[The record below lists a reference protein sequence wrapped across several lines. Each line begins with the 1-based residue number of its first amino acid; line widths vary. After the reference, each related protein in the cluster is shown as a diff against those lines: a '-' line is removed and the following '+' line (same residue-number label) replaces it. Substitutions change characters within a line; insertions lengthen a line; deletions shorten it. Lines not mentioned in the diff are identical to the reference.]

1 MRDDQLTAMHIISNL
16 DTGGAQEVV
25 RTLAAYLPEAGCG
38 VVVCTF
44 KDGPLRQ
51 SIEELGVAVEVLPR
65 RRASVLNLPGFL
77 RDMLRIR
84 RALLTLV
91 VRHNVTII
99 QTHLL
104 RVLDFLVLSLRLRI
118 PQLLIFWT
126 IHNYNFAL
134 RKDQLPCHRWL
145 LGPKRLIYRLLYR
158 LGTRWV
164 SGFVAVSGEVAPAI
178 VQTIGS
184 VQSKI
189 SVICNGV
196 DVQRYM
202 QPVDR
207 GTIRRQL
214 NLPEDARL
222 LIVVGTLKTQK
233 GHRYL
238 LEALPE
244 VIGDC
249 PDLHLLVVGDGE
261 LRADLMQQT
270 RTLGLDGHV
279 HLLGNRQDVP
289 SLLAASDYFV
299 LPSLW
304 EGLPMALIEAMASGL
319 PVIATE
325 VSGTRQVMLPGKTGL
340 LVAPGDVDQ
349 LRAALME
356 LATNPEAAR
365 SMGAA
370 AQQRVIAAFSAHK
383 QAAEHVA
390 LYQRERDRHQRS
402 VNVARHKIG
411 AQAMSSEE
419 RASTATPFRLT
430 YIIGTYPSL
439 TTTFIDREILAARR
453 SGVDVRILSIRRS
466 TSQLSAEQE
475 RLRQDVTY
483 LLPVAWL
490 AFVAGHLRLAIFDAW
505 VYWGTLIYLLT
516 RRHPSLR
523 ARLMTLLHFAEGVYA
538 AHLLRHIPGDQ
549 LHAHFVDRAA
559 TVALVASRLLRIP
572 YSVTAHANDIYVSP
586 VLLSEKLG
594 AASSVITCTGYNQ
607 AHLVKL
613 GAGSFDDKVNCIYHG
628 LDLHHY
634 QPSDADRSGKPLLLS
649 VGQLKEK
656 KGLNYLIDACR
667 CLQQRGYDFECQI
680 VGAGP
685 LRSQLEAQ
693 IREAGLAAMV
703 RLCGALPHAEVIEKL
718 RQANVFVL
726 PCVLSAN
733 GDRDG
738 IPNALLEAMAM
749 QLPVI
754 STAISGIP
762 EVVSDGVN
770 GLLVSPAD
778 AEALATALARLL
790 DDAALRRDLGLA
802 GRQTVVEQF
811 DVEWNVRRML
821 AACTAGSPIAA
832 QWKDEPVCQ

>member
-25 RTLAAYLPEAGCG
+25 RTLAAYLPEAGCR
-38 VVVCTF
+38 VVVCAF

-51 SIEELGVAVEVLPR
+51 SIQDLGAAVEVLPR

-84 RALLTLV
+84 RALADLV

-104 RVLDFLVLSLRLRI
+104 RVLDFLVLSLRLSF

-134 RKDQLPCHRWL
+134 RKDQLPRHRWL
-145 LGPKRLIYRLLYR
+145 LGPKRLVYRLLYR
-158 LGTRWV
+158 LGARWV

-178 VQTIGS
+178 VQTIGP
-184 VQSKI
+184 VQPKI

-196 DVQRYM
+196 DIKRYM

-207 GTIRRQL
+207 AAIRRRL
-214 NLPEDARL
+214 DLPAAARL
-222 LIVVGTLKTQK
+222 LIVVGTLKPQK

-238 LEALPE
+238 LETLPE
-244 VIGDC
+244 VIAQC
-249 PDLHLLVVGDGE
+249 PELHLLVVGDGE
-261 LRADLMQQT
+261 LRTELETQA
-270 RTLGLDGHV
+270 RRLGLDGHV
-279 HLLGNRQDVP
+279 HFLGNRGDVP
-289 SLLAASDYFV
+289 ALLAASDYFV

-304 EGLPMALIEAMASGL
+304 EGLPMALIEAMAGGL

-325 VSGTRQVMLPGKTGL
+325 VSGTRQVMLPGETGL
-340 LVAPGDVDQ
+340 LVPPGDVDR
-349 LRAALME
+349 LRAAL
-356 LATNPEAAR
+356 LQLVTNPEQAR

-370 AQQRVIAAFSAHK
+370 ARRRVSAAFSAQQ

-390 LYQRERDRHQRS
+390 LYRR
-402 VNVARHKIG
+402 ARAATRPKSGVG
-411 AQAMSSEE
+411 AMPGEPIEAAE
-419 RASTATPFRLT
+419 TPPFRLT

-439 TTTFIDREILAARR
+439 TTTFIDREVMAARR

-466 TSQLSAEQE
+466 SGRLSAEQE
-475 RLRQDVTY
+475 RLREDVRY

-490 AFVAGHLRLAIFDAW
+490 SFIAAHLRFALFDAW
-505 VYWGTLIYLLT
+505 IYFGTLLYLLT
-516 RRHPSLR
+516 RPHPGLR
-523 ARLMTLLHFAEGVYA
+523 SRLMTLLHFAEGVYA
-538 AHLLRHIPGDQ
+538 ADLLRRNPGDQ

-559 TVALVASRLLRIP
+559 TVALVAGRLLRLP
-572 YSVTAHANDIYVSP
+572 YSVTAHANDIYVNP
-586 VLLSEKLG
+586 VLLPEKLG
-594 AASSVITCTGYNQ
+594 AASSVITCTGYNRT
-607 AHLVKL
+607 HLVQL
-613 GAGSFDDKVNCIYHG
+613 GAGSFDDKVQCIYHG
-628 LDLHHY
+628 LDLRHY
-634 QPSDADRSGKPLLLS
+634 QPSQATRSGRPLVLS

-656 KGLNYLIDACR
+656 KGLTYLIDACK
-667 CLQQRGYDFECQI
+667 LLHERGYGFECAI
-680 VGAGP
+680 VGEGP

-693 IREAGLAAMV
+693 IHQAGLADVV
-703 RLCGALPHAEVIEKL
+703 RLCGALPHAEVIDAF
-718 RQANVFVL
+718 RQASVFVL
-726 PCVLSAN
+726 PCVLGAN

-749 QLPVI
+749 QLPVV
-754 STAISGIP
+754 STTISGIP
-762 EVVSDGVN
+762 EVVTDGVN
-770 GLLVSPAD
+770 GLLVPPAD

-790 DDAALRRDLGLA
+790 DDAAFSDQLGVQGRR
-802 GRQTVVEQF
+802 TVTEQF

-821 AACTAGSPIAA
+821 AACTAGSPVAA

>member
-25 RTLAAYLPEAGCG
+25 RTLAAYLPEAGCC

-44 KDGPLRQ
+44 KDGSLRQ
-51 SIEELGVAVEVLPR
+51 SIEELGAAVEVLPR

-77 RDMLRIR
+77 RDMLSIR
-84 RALLTLV
+84 RALIALV
-91 VRHNVTII
+91 AKHNVTIV

-104 RVLDFLVLSLRLRI
+104 RVLDFLVLSLRLSF

-134 RKDQLPCHRWL
+134 RKDQLPRHRWL
-145 LGPKRLIYRLLYR
+145 LGPKRLLYRLLYR
-158 LGTRWV
+158 LGSRWA

-178 VQTIGS
+178 VQTIGT
-184 VQSKI
+184 VQHKI

-196 DVQRYM
+196 DVKRYT

-207 GTIRRQL
+207 SAIRRRL
-214 NLPEDARL
+214 DLPADARL
-222 LIVVGTLKTQK
+222 LIVVGTLKAQK

-244 VIGDC
+244 VVAQC
-249 PDLHLLVVGDGE
+249 PDLHLLIVGDGE
-261 LRADLMQQT
+261 LRADLAEQS
-270 RTLGLDGHV
+270 RALGLDRHV
-279 HLLGNRQDVP
+279 HLLGNRGDVP
-289 SLLAASDYFV
+289 ALLAASDYFV

-325 VSGTRQVMLPGKTGL
+325 VSGTRQVMVPRETGL
-340 LVAPGDVDQ
+340 LVPPGDVDS
-349 LRAALME
+349 LRAALLQ
-356 LATNPEAAR
+356 LATNPDQAR

-370 AQQRVIAAFSAHK
+370 ARRRVIAAFSAQQ

-390 LYQRERDRHQRS
+390 LYRRERERT
-402 VNVARHKIG
+402 RHKRG
-411 AQAMSSEE
+411 VQAMPGQPIESV
-419 RASTATPFRLT
+419 AAPPFRLT

-466 TSQLSAEQE
+466 SGRLSAEQE
-475 RLRQDVTY
+475 RLREDVVY

-490 AFVAGHLRLAIFDAW
+490 SFIAGHLRFALLHAW
-505 VYWGTLIYLLT
+505 TYWSTLLYLLT
-516 RRHPSLR
+516 RPHPSLR
-523 ARLMTLLHFAEGVYA
+523 ARLMTLLHFAEGGYA
-538 AHLLRHIPGDQ
+538 AHLLRRSPGDQ

-559 TVALVASRLLRIP
+559 TVALVASRLLGVP
-572 YSVTAHANDIYVSP
+572 YSVTAHANDIYVNP
-586 VLLSEKLG
+586 VLLPEKLG

-607 AHLVKL
+607 AHLAKL
-613 GAGSFDDKVNCIYHG
+613 GAGHFDSKVSCIYHG
-628 LDLHHY
+628 LDLSHY
-634 QPSDADRSGKPLLLS
+634 QPGNGAQSGTPLLLS

-656 KGLNYLIDACR
+656 KGLTYLIDACQ
-667 CLQQRGYDFECQI
+667 LLHQRGYVFECQI
-680 VGAGP
+680 VGEGP
-685 LRSQLEAQ
+685 LRAQLEAQ
-693 IREAGLAAMV
+693 IRESGLADVV
-703 RLCGALPHAEVIEKL
+703 RLCGALPHVEVIDKFA
-718 RQANVFVL
+718 QASMFVL
-726 PCVLSAN
+726 PCVLGAN

-749 QLPVI
+749 QLPVV

-762 EVVSDGVN
+762 EVVVDGTN
-770 GLLVSPAD
+770 GLLVPPAD

-790 DDAALRRDLGLA
+790 DDAEFRHELGLQ
-802 GRQTVVEQF
+802 GRRTVTEQF

-821 AACTAGSPIAA
+821 VACADGSPVAA
-832 QWKDEPVCQ
+832 QWKDAPVCQ

>member
-25 RTLAAYLPEAGCG
+25 RTLAAYLPEAGCR

-65 RRASVLNLPGFL
+65 RRAGVLNLSGFL

-84 RALLTLV
+84 RALVALV
-91 VRHNVTII
+91 ARHNVTIV

-104 RVLDFLVLSLRLRI
+104 RVLDFLVLSLRLSF

-134 RKDQLPCHRWL
+134 RKDQLPRHRWL
-145 LGPKRLIYRLLYR
+145 LGPKRWAYRLLYR
-158 LGTRWV
+158 LGARWV

-178 VQTIGS
+178 VQTIGP
-184 VQSKI
+184 VQGKI
-189 SVICNGV
+189 SVISNGV
-196 DVQRYM
+196 DVRRYT

-207 GTIRRQL
+207 TAIRRRL
-214 NLPEDARL
+214 GLSAEARL

-238 LEALPE
+238 LAALPD
-244 VIGDC
+244 VIAQC
-249 PDLHLLVVGDGE
+249 PDLHLLIVGDGE
-261 LRADLMQQT
+261 LRGEFEAQA
-270 RTLGLDGHV
+270 RRLGLDDHV
-279 HLLGNRQDVP
+279 HFLGNRGDVP
-289 SLLAASDYFV
+289 ALLAAGDYFV

-325 VSGTRQVMLPGKTGL
+325 VSGTRQVMIPGETGL
-340 LVAPGDVDQ
+340 LVPPGDIDR
-349 LRAALME
+349 LRAALLQ
-356 LATNPEAAR
+356 LATSPEQAR
-365 SMGAA
+365 AMGAA
-370 AQQRVIAAFSAHK
+370 ARRRVIAAFSAQQ

-390 LYQRERDRHQRS
+390 LYRRAR
-402 VNVARHKIG
+402 VVARHKSGVQPMLSQPIE
-411 AQAMSSEE
+411 AIDA
-419 RASTATPFRLT
+419 APLRLT

-466 TSQLSAEQE
+466 SGRLSAEQE
-475 RLRQDVTY
+475 RLREDVTY

-490 AFVAGHLRLAIFDAW
+490 PLIAGHLRFALFDAGI
-505 VYWGTLIYLLT
+505 YFGTLLYLLT
-516 RRHPSLR
+516 RPHPGLR

-538 AHLLRHIPGDQ
+538 AYLLRRNPGGQ

-559 TVALVASRLLRIP
+559 TVALVASRLLRVP
-572 YSVTAHANDIYVSP
+572 YSVTAHANDIYVHP
-586 VLLSEKLG
+586 VLLPEKLG

-613 GAGSFDDKVNCIYHG
+613 GAGRFDRKVQCIYHG
-628 LDLHHY
+628 LDLQHY
-634 QPSDADRSGKPLLLS
+634 QPRNRARSGKPLLLS

-656 KGLNYLIDACR
+656 KGLTYLIDACT
-667 CLQQRGYDFECQI
+667 LLHERGYSFECQI

-685 LRSQLEAQ
+685 LRSTLEAQ
-693 IREAGLAAMV
+693 IQQSGLADVV
-703 RLCGALPHAEVIEKL
+703 RLCGALPHAEVIDKFG
-718 RQANVFVL
+718 QASMFVL
-726 PCVLSAN
+726 PCVLGAN

-749 QLPVI
+749 QLPVV

-762 EVVSDGVN
+762 EVVADGVN
-770 GLLVSPAD
+770 GLLVPPAD
-778 AEALATALARLL
+778 TEALATALARLL
-790 DDAALRRDLGLA
+790 DDADLRHELGVQ
-802 GRQTVVEQF
+802 GRRTVAEQF

-821 AACTAGSPIAA
+821 VACTAGSPAAA

>member
-1 MRDDQLTAMHIISNL
+1 MRDDQPTAMHIISNL
-16 DTGGAQEVV
+16 ETGGAQEVV
-25 RTLAAYLPEAGCG
+25 RTLAAYLPEAGCR

-44 KDGPLRQ
+44 KDGPLRHA
-51 SIEELGVAVEVLPR
+51 IEALGVAVEVLPR

-84 RALLTLV
+84 RALLALV
-91 VRHNVTII
+91 ARHNVTII

-104 RVLDFLVLSLRLRI
+104 RVLDFLVLSLRLHI

-134 RKDQLPCHRWL
+134 RKDQLPRHRWL

-158 LGTRWV
+158 LGAHWV
-164 SGFVAVSGEVAPAI
+164 DGFVAVSGEVAPAI
-178 VQTIGS
+178 VQTIGP
-184 VQSKI
+184 VQRKI

-207 GTIRRQL
+207 SAIRRQL

-238 LEALPE
+238 LAALPE
-244 VIGDC
+244 VIAQC
-249 PDLHLLVVGDGE
+249 PDLHLLIVGDGE
-261 LRADLMQQT
+261 LRADLTQHIQ
-270 RTLGLDGHV
+270 TLGLDSHV
-279 HLLGNRQDVP
+279 RLLGNRQDVP
-289 SLLAASDYFV
+289 ALLAASDYFV

-304 EGLPMALIEAMASGL
+304 EGLPMALIEAMAGGL

-325 VSGTRQVMLPGKTGL
+325 VSGTRQVMIDGTTGL
-340 LVAPGDVDQ
+340 LVPPGDVAQ
-349 LRAALME
+349 LRVALLQ
-356 LATNPEAAR
+356 LATNPDLAR

-370 AQQRVIAAFSAHK
+370 AQQRVLTAFSAHK

-390 LYQRERDRHQRS
+390 LYRRERVRRQRS
-402 VNVARHKIG
+402 ANAARHKIG
-411 AQAMSSEE
+411 AQAMSDEGSA
-419 RASTATPFRLT
+419 ASATPFGLT

-453 SGVDVRILSIRRS
+453 SGVNVRILSIRRS

-475 RLRQDVTY
+475 RLRQDVIY
-483 LLPVAWL
+483 LLPVVWL
-490 AFVAGHLRLAIFDAW
+490 AFIAGHLRLAIFDAW

-516 RRHPSLR
+516 RPHPSLR
-523 ARLMTLLHFAEGVYA
+523 ARLMTVLHFAEGGYT
-538 AHLLRHIPGDQ
+538 AHLLRGNPGDQ
-549 LHAHFVDRAA
+549 LHAHFIDRAA
-559 TVALVASRLLRIP
+559 TVALVASRLLRVP

-586 VLLSEKLG
+586 VLLPEKLG
-594 AASSVITCTGYNQ
+594 AASSVITCTGYNR

-613 GAGSFDDKVNCIYHG
+613 GAGSFDNKVNCIYHG
-628 LDLHHY
+628 LDLDHY
-634 QPSDADRSGKPLLLS
+634 QPHEAERSGKPLLLS

-656 KGLNYLIDACR
+656 KGLHYLIDACQ
-667 CLQQRGYDFECQI
+667 CLQQRGYTFECQI
-680 VGAGP
+680 VGEGP

-693 IREAGLAAMV
+693 IREAGLIDVV
-703 RLCGALPHAEVIEKL
+703 RLCGALPHAEVIEQL
-718 RQANVFVL
+718 REASVFVL

-749 QLPVI
+749 QLPVV
-754 STAISGIP
+754 STPISGIP

-770 GLLVSPAD
+770 GLLVQAAD

-790 DDAALRRDLGLA
+790 GDAALRRELGLQ

-821 AACTAGSPIAA
+821 AACAAGSPSAA